1 MMDKPTSQQNGEL
14 MSTQTKESIGVCEIW
29 HFSDIYN
36 LVQYIL
42 DCLYQ
47 NGVFNK
53 QNFQLVADIFSGT
66 HN

>member
-1 MMDKPTSQQNGEL
+1 MANWCPLKLRRVLVFAKFDIL
-14 MSTQTKESIGVCEIW
+14 AIY
-29 HFSDIYN
+29 IYN